1 MTTDDRKR
9 LARTVDECT
18 RAINLHRKT
27 VARIQRGNLNL
38 SFLDDVAEGLA
49 ITYTKLSIV
58 AYELKAKCGQKQ

>member
-1 MTTDDRKR
+1 M
-9 LARTVDECT
+9 CT

-58 AYELKAKCGQKQ
+58 ANELKAKCGQRQ